1 MSPVSRYLTR
11 MVLFLVAVG
20 MVGAVLAP
28 GLYDAFMAN
37 PLLNGVILALL
48 AVGIGYTFRS
58 VVTLSPEI
66 RWLQGL
72 QAELAGQRV
81 SSTPLGNPRLLG
93 TLARM
98 MADQQGRPMLSALS
112 LRSLLDGIGARLAES
127 REVSRYLIGLLVFMG
142 LLGTFWGLL
151 RTIVAVGDVIGSLS
165 VEQGD
170 LALIFTDLKEGLEAP
185 LSGMGTAFSSSLFGL
200 GGSLMLGFLELQATQ
215 AQNRFFNEL
224 EDWLSGAVR
233 LTGGEA
239 GPIGE
244 GSSEPAVPAYL
255 LSMMEQTGENIREL
269 HTAMSTAEDSRRQTA
284 GALIGLNERLTTLN
298 EHMRTQQSVMVR
310 LAEAQS
316 ELRPVLE
323 RLSSTAESDGFGI
336 DEGTRQAI
344 RSTEAH
350 LRHLIDD
357 LPVQRGQT
365 VAEVRSEIK
374 LLARTIAALAEE
386 PQG

>member
-11 MVLFLVAVG
+11 MALFLVAVG
-20 MVGAVLAP
+20 LVGAVLAQ
-28 GLYDAFMAN
+28 GLAEAFMAN
-37 PLLNGVILALL
+37 ALLNGVILALL
-48 AVGIGYTFRS
+48 AIGIAYTFRS
-58 VVTLSPEI
+58 VATLSPEV

-72 QAELAGQRV
+72 QAQLAGQR
-81 SSTPLGNPRLLG
+81 SASAPLGDPRLLG

-98 MADQQGRPMLSALS
+98 MADQQGRPTLSALS

-233 LTGGEA
+233 LTGGEPGA
-239 GPIGE
+239 VGE
-244 GSSEPAVPAYL
+244 ASGEPMAPAYL

-284 GALIGLNERLTTLN
+284 AALIGLNERLTTLN

-316 ELRPVLE
+316 EIRPVLE
-323 RLSSTAESDGFGI
+323 RLSSTAESDGFGM
-336 DEGTRQAI
+336 DEGTQQAI
-344 RSTEAH
+344 RSVEAH

-357 LPVQRGQT
+357 LPVQRSQT

-386 PQG
+386 PQA

>member
-11 MVLFLVAVG
+11 MVLFLVAVA
-20 MVGAVLAP
+20 MVAAVLAA

-37 PLLNGVILALL
+37 ALLNGVILALL
-48 AVGIGYTFRS
+48 AIGIGYTFRS
-58 VVTLSPEI
+58 VMTLSPEV

-72 QAELAGQRV
+72 QAQLAGQRV
-81 SSTPLGNPRLLG
+81 AAAPLANPRLLG

-170 LALIFTDLKEGLEAP
+170 LALIFTDLKDGLEAP

-233 LTGGEA
+233 LTGGEP

-244 GSSEPAVPAYL
+244 SSGEPMAPAYL

-284 GALIGLNERLTTLN
+284 GALIGLTERLTTLN

-323 RLSSTAESDGFGI
+323 RLSTTAEADGFGI
-336 DEGTRQAI
+336 DEPTQQAI
-344 RSTEAH
+344 RSMEAH